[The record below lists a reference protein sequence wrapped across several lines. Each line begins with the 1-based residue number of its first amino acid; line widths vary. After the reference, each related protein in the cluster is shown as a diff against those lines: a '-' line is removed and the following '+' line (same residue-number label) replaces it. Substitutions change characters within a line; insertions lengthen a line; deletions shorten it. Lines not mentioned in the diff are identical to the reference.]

1 MEVLER
7 ANDLM
12 REAMAE
18 MAKTQQEEQ
27 ESKKETQATPA

>member
-1 MEVLER
+1 MEVIER

-18 MAKTQQEEQ
+18 MAKAQQE